1 MFKLFLFLI
10 LLVVIYAFR
19 RGLGQRENI
28 RDESSRSER
37 VETVLECACCG
48 VLVPPSEG
56 VRASG
61 QFYCS
66 LDHARLGQRNK
77 L

>member
-1 MFKLFLFLI
+1 MFKLFLFLA

-19 RGLGQRENI
+19 RGM
-28 RDESSRSER
+28 SRSQTTSDAPPRPER

-48 VLVPPSEG
+48 ILVPPSEG

-61 QFYCS
+61 QFYCCPE
-66 LDHARLGQRNK
+66 HASQGPRNK
-77 L
+77 R

>member
-1 MFKLFLFLI
+1 MFKLFLFLL

-19 RGLGQRENI
+19 RGIARKETLSDVPPRP
-28 RDESSRSER
+28 ER

-56 VRASG
+56 VRVSG
-61 QFYCS
+61 LFYCCPE
-66 LDHARLGQRNK
+66 HARQGPRNTR
-77 L
+77 